1 MVRANKATNGRGDMR
16 VFLLLGKLITLLFW
30 ALVLVSLLIGLAKPF
45 ALLLQVVGALVFVA
59 HVLELLLFK
68 ARFQNRPNP
77 WLDRLQVMLFGVFH
91 LYGLAPVAV
100 VEVEHA

>member
-1 MVRANKATNGRGDMR
+1 MVQANKTITGRGDMR
-16 VFLLLGKLITLLFW
+16 VFLLAGKLVTLLFW
-30 ALVLVSLLIGLAKPF
+30 ALVVINLFVPF
-45 ALLLQVVGALVFVA
+45 AHPFGLLLQVAGALVLLV
-59 HVLELLLFK
+59 HVLELGLFRS
-68 ARFQNRPNP
+68 RFQQRPKP

>member
-1 MVRANKATNGRGDMR
+1 MR
-16 VFLLLGKLITLLFW
+16 VFLLLGKLVTLLFW
-30 ALVLVSLLIGLAKPF
+30 ALVLGSLFVGLAKPF
-45 ALLLQVVGALVFVA
+45 ALFLQVTGALVFVV

-68 ARFQNRPNP
+68 SRFQNRPNP

-91 LYGLAPVAV
+91 LYGFAPAAV